1 MNTAIDADDGNPV
14 LRSLVCAAMKEWKA
28 RLASIVE
35 DGIAEGEIRDGVEPR
50 RIANTIIATLEG
62 ALMISRLEGNR
73 TAVQDAR
80 ETLELMLGGIAAA

>member
-1 MNTAIDADDGNPV
+1 V

-35 DGIAEGEIRDGVEPR
+35 DGIAKGEIRGEVQPR
-50 RIANTIIATLEG
+50 RVANMIIATLEG

-73 TAVQDAR
+73 TAVQDAS
-80 ETLELMLGGIAAA
+80 EGLEIMLDRIVVLPSA

>member
-1 MNTAIDADDGNPV
+1 M
-14 LRSLVCAAMKEWKA
+14 VCAAMKEWKA

-35 DGIAEGEIRDGVEPR
+35 DGIANGEIRGEVQSR
-50 RIANTIIATLEG
+50 RVANMIIATLEG

-80 ETLELMLGGIAAA
+80 EGLEIVLDKIVAGPSA